1 MNEAVDN
8 VWVSKKDDGTLRGRR
23 ASAHLPCKDR
33 GGGNITPVPVPV
45 PVPVPGDFTVRLG
58 DVMPGWVM
66 EGLEAEF
73 GKYGGVAEAVS
84 GFLSAM
90 HWVEVEVQ
98 GLPDLLEGLS
108 RLKGALMAV
117 GASGIGRW

>member
-1 MNEAVDN
+1 MNEAIEN
-8 VWVSKKDDGTLRGRR
+8 VVVRLDDGIDVG
-23 ASAHLPCKDR
+23 
-33 GGGNITPVPVPV
+33 PVPGN
-45 PVPVPGDFTVRLG
+45 VPGDFTVMIG

-73 GKYGGVAEAVS
+73 GKYGGITEAVS
-84 GFLSAM
+84 GFLSWM

-98 GLPDLLEGLS
+98 GYEDLLEGLS

-117 GASGIGRW
+117 GASEVGRW